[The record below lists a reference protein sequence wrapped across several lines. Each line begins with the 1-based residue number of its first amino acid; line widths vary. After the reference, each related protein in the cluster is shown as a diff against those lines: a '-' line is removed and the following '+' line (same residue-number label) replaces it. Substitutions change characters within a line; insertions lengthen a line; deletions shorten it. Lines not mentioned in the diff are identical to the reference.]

1 MNAIQKK
8 RFSLIALVVIL
19 TLVVP
24 WAVLADQVKAV
35 VVADGNDNIHA
46 AWLNHDSILCP
57 EDRYDL

>member
-24 WAVLADQVKAV
+24 WAGWRTYGAD
-35 VVADGNDNIHA
+35 ADDIVTVSGDQCKQRTT
-46 AWLNHDSILCP
+46 SSR
-57 EDRYDL
+57 DRG